1 MSIIIK
7 FENDDRVY
15 ELDKNIIKKYPNSI
29 LSLYDDVD
37 SNEPIIIKDATYEQ
51 FGIVYDV
58 IIGKVKQWTVND
70 NILSL
75 MDKYGLVNDSLLV
88 LDKIIKKR
96 MHDEFV
102 LIDKFLND
110 KNEYWLM
117 AYMDDQY
124 EEYKNVFK
132 NNKNIMSFQ
141 ITFIDNRLFCINLME
156 RIPIWFNDYS
166 LENNVNV
173 MDVNEIRYN
182 VIVKNLNCI
191 FDKCK
196 MCEKCEPLKMMNFK
210 CEECVL
216 CKDCKSYVYVDDDY
230 KKIKF
235 NKNIYHN
242 DSEKYFKA
250 ILKLSPRNDGNLEY
264 YQKLKPT
271 TKNII
276 NWSNIASNPFTDNI
290 NKSLNEIAYTLSEH
304 KEVIQNLYKEK
315 NENIYDTILYD
326 SVDCCSGPI
335 VTPTSTYKG
344 FINVN
349 HILQ

>member
-1 MSIIIK
+1 MNIIIK
-7 FENDDRVY
+7 FDNDDRNY

-58 IIGKVKQWTVND
+58 INGKVKQWTVND

-75 MDKYGLVNDSLLV
+75 MDKYGLVNDSLLI

-96 MHDEFV
+96 MNNEFV

-117 AYMDDQY
+117 AYMNDQY

-156 RIPIWFNDYS
+156 MIPIWFNDYS
-166 LENNVNV
+166 LENDVNV

-216 CKDCKSYVYVDDDY
+216 CNDCKSYAYVDNDY
-230 KKIKF
+230 EKIRF

-242 DSEKYFKA
+242 NNEKYFKA
-250 ILKLSPRNDGNLEY
+250 ILKLRPETDGNLEY

-304 KEVIQNLYKEK
+304 KEVIQNFYKEK
-315 NENIYDTILYD
+315 NENIYDNVLYD

-335 VTPTSTYKG
+335 VLPTSTYKG
-344 FINVN
+344 FINVS